1 MQTYLQIERD
11 KMKSIIIVLTFLFV
25 VSPSFSQ
32 KKSESKITK
41 EQATKTILEQFKDAS
56 IQESELE
63 KENGKLIWS
72 FDLKIGDAI
81 KEVWVDA
88 NTGKIIKTEEE
99 SAAKEKKEQV
109 SEKAE
114 KAALKKVSGEI
125 IKKEVKKDNGKTI
138 YSFEI
143 KKKDGK
149 IVEVDVNAKTNKVLK
164 VEAEDATKDEEKE
177 DKD

>member
-1 MQTYLQIERD
+1 
-11 KMKSIIIVLTFLFV
+11 MKYFITVLVCMIV
-25 VSPSFSQ
+25 VSSSFAQ
-32 KKSESKITK
+32 KKNGSKITK
-41 EQATKTILEQFKDAS
+41 EQATKAVLEQFKDAS

-88 NTGKIIKTEEE
+88 NTGEVIKAEEE
-99 SAAKEKKEQV
+99 SEVKEKQELV
-109 SEKAE
+109 SDKAE
-114 KAALKKVSGEI
+114 KAALKKVPGEI
-125 IKKEVKKDNGKTI
+125 IKKELKKEKGKMI

-143 KKKDGK
+143 KTKNEK

-164 VEAEDATKDEEKE
+164 VEAEDAKKDEEKE